1 MVSFDRPEKGFKQFN
16 QRAKTPGGFYLP
28 NAVKQRQFNT
38 ASGKAEITVN
48 PLNPIRL
55 EGDQLLLQTFRS
67 HDQFN
72 TTIYGN
78 NDRYRGIKN
87 ERRVLF
93 MNTEDM
99 QARSLVAEQ
108 PVDITSHF
116 EGETR
121 TAELFLVIPYDTPQG
136 CAAAYYPEANVLVP
150 IASQAAHSGTPT
162 SKSVV
167 VTVCPHRSAGTPNK
181 RH

>member
-1 MVSFDRPEKGFKQFN
+1 
-16 QRAKTPGGFYLP
+16 
-28 NAVKQRQFNT
+28 
-38 ASGKAEITVN
+38 
-48 PLNPIRL
+48 
-55 EGDQLLLQTFRS
+55 
-67 HDQFN
+67 
-72 TTIYGN
+72 
-78 NDRYRGIKN
+78 
-87 ERRVLF
+87 

-99 QARSLVAEQ
+99 QARGLVAEQ

-121 TAELFLVIPYDTPQG
+121 TAELFLVIPYDTPQS

-167 VTVCPHRSAGTPNK
+167 VTVCPHRSAGTPDQ